1 MGYEVTPRAS
11 HFGLDRCLACGAPGS
26 VLYHHAADFFFG
38 SKGTWTVVRCT
49 DPRCALIWLS
59 PQPTVAAL
67 AAAYSRYYT
76 HDVQQRISS
85 SVTTWARRCRR
96 FLSSVSGRSEL
107 RMRRDHMFLLG
118 RPPGTLLDVGCG
130 NGTNLDRFRKLGWTV
145 FGQEIDP
152 KAAATAATR
161 SFPVFVGPLS
171 ALASG
176 CRFDAIIMN
185 HVIEHVR
192 DPLSLLA
199 DCRRLLKP
207 SGILVIATPN
217 AAGLGAKM
225 FGRYWR
231 GYEVP
236 RHLFV
241 FTPASLSTIL
251 KRSGLQCINRRTMAL
266 SAQSIFLESLAAAQ
280 ATYTGRGKSFLPS
293 GLFTRALSL
302 LYCAVA
308 EVAMRVSWI
317 AGDEILMICKS
328 PESE

>member
-1 MGYEVTPRAS
+1 MAVNR
-11 HFGLDRCLACGAPGS
+11 HVGLDPCLACGAAGA
-26 VLYHHAADFFFG
+26 VLYSDAEDFFFG
-38 SKGTWTVVRCT
+38 SKGAWTVVRCT
-49 DPRCALIWLS
+49 DPHCALIWLS
-59 PQPTVAAL
+59 PQPTVAVL
-67 AAAYSRYYT
+67 AAAYSHYYT
-76 HDVQQRISS
+76 HDVQQRLSS
-85 SVTTWARRCRR
+85 PMTTWARRCRR
-96 FLSSVSGRSEL
+96 FVSSVSGRSEL
-107 RMRRDHMFLLG
+107 RIRRDHMFLLD

-130 NGTNLDRFRKLGWTV
+130 NGISLDRFRKLGWTV

-152 KAAATAATR
+152 KAAAAAATR
-161 SFPVFVGPLS
+161 SLPVFVGPLS
-171 ALASG
+171 ALAPS

-185 HVIEHVR
+185 HVIEHVP
-192 DPLSLLA
+192 DPLSTLA
-199 DCRRLLKP
+199 DCRRMLKP

-251 KRSGLQCINRRTMAL
+251 KRSDLQCIDRRTLAL
-266 SAQSIFLESLAAAQ
+266 SAQSIFLESLAALQ
-280 ATYTGRGKSFLPS
+280 AKYTDRGNSFLTYC
-293 GLFTRALSL
+293 LFTRALSL

-308 EVAMRVSWI
+308 EGATHISWT

-328 PESE
+328 MESE